1 MAPGIFFFFFK
12 AQELFLFSF
21 LIGFLSL
28 PHPQF
33 PRFLSFQAMSYL
45 KMFTLNETRPVY
57 SLKPDAFE
65 HYSRPQQINITTF
78 PYRLFAIAKTL

>member
-65 HYSRPQQINITTF
+65 QLSASVDQYHYVPLPSVRH
-78 PYRLFAIAKTL
+78 R